1 MNRISLLAGV
11 GIVIIGIVAFVL
23 SGGGSE
29 PTVETGRLRVVATFF
44 PLYDFSRAVGGDRI
58 ELSLLFTST
67 PEVAS
72 FTPGDIQKI
81 NRADVVVKN
90 GLGLEPVLDELI
102 AASDNKDVTVVDTSV
117 GIPSLNTDEGAD
129 PHIWLNPQ
137 HAIVQIGA
145 IRDALVVADPTNAV
159 SYTDNAAGYIAR
171 LQGLDRDIESSVVQF
186 SRKDFVAFHSAF
198 RYFAE
203 RYGLRQVA
211 VIEEF
216 PGKEPSPAYIADV
229 IRTIRATGLKT
240 IFAEP
245 QFSPRI
251 VEVIAR
257 DLGLTVYTLDPI
269 ETGDPG
275 KDSYIAL
282 MRRNLGVLEQ
292 AMR

>member
-1 MNRISLLAGV
+1 MSRTSLLAGV
-11 GIVIIGIVAFVL
+11 GILVVGIVTLVL
-23 SGGGSE
+23 SWGGPE
-29 PTVETGRLRVVATFF
+29 PTIETGRLRVIATFF
-44 PLYDFSRAVGGDRI
+44 PLYDFARAVGKDKI
-58 ELSLLFTST
+58 ELSLLFTAT

-72 FTPGDIQKI
+72 FTPRDIQKI

-102 AASDNKDVTVVDTSV
+102 AASDNKNVTVVDTSV
-117 GIPSLNTDEGAD
+117 GISSLNTDEGAD

-137 HAIVQIGA
+137 NAIVQIGN
-145 IRDALVVADPTNAV
+145 IRDALVVADPANAA
-159 SYTDNAAGYIAR
+159 SYTGNAAAYIAK
-171 LQGLDRDIESSVVQF
+171 LQELDRDIGASVAQF

-229 IRTIRATGLKT
+229 IRIIRATGLKT

-257 DLGLTVYTLDPI
+257 DLGLTVYTLDPV
-269 ETGDPG
+269 ETGDPVR
-275 KDSYIAL
+275 DSYISL
-282 MRRNLGVLEQ
+282 MRHNMETLKR
-292 AMR
+292 AMQ